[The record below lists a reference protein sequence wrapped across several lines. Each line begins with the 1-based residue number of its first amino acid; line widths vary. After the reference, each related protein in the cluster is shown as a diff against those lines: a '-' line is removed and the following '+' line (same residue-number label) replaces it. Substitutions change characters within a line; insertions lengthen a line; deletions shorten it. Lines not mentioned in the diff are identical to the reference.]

1 MFLNVSQPKTEIST
15 VMKVKIFISHSLD
28 EVENEVNEWMD
39 QSYIRIR
46 HVTQSQCEKQG
57 KFVFVISLFYETAA
71 NK

>member
-1 MFLNVSQPKTEIST
+1 MFLNVSQAKTEINT
-15 VMKVKIFISHSLD
+15 VMKVKMFVRHSLE
-28 EVENEVNEWMD
+28 EVEHEVNEWMD
-39 QSYIRIR
+39 QRYIRIR